1 MGYEDLKDFALKIK
15 SRLYDEVNGRISFEI
30 YEEQDAILF
39 EINFKE
45 AFVHKEVI
53 SNIQTKIMK
62 GISSDHICNDIL
74 NSYKKQVLKAFF
86 KTRYKKAKDA
96 ERKANNL
103 ANMCF

>member
-1 MGYEDLKDFALKIK
+1 MGYEDLKEFALKVK
-15 SRLYDEVNGRISFEI
+15 SKLYDEVNGRISFEI

-53 SNIQTKIMK
+53 SNIQDKIFK
-62 GISSDHICNDIL
+62 GITSDEICNDIL

-86 KTRYKKAKDA
+86 KSRYKKAKDA